1 VSKKK
6 IQTRV
11 YKRILGLACFD
22 VVMQMILCGY
32 PIPTVAD
39 FIQNTKGESTDIK
52 RSSLVTILS
61 EFRTT
66 IPVGEI
72 TAPFKPKRI
81 LDIQKDFSDAEQ
93 DLKDLSWAID
103 MLKQNV
109 EAAYQAVCDSG
120 YPSKSLQVDLD
131 TMSRMILRRHEIKMD
146 LGFGKGRNLGSLTV
160 YPAIMRRVH
169 DKHGVLFDE
178 IIGNPEKLSQV
189 VSGAS
194 RLLAAAREASSE
206 VIEGEVV
213 RDQ

>member
-1 VSKKK
+1 MRKKK
-6 IQTRV
+6 IQTRT
-11 YKRILGLACFD
+11 YKRILGLSCFD
-22 VVMQMILCGY
+22 VVMQMIVCGY

-52 RSSLVTILS
+52 QSSLVTILS

-66 IPVGEI
+66 IPVGEMTEPI
-72 TAPFKPKRI
+72 NPKRVI
-81 LDIQKDFSDAEQ
+81 QIQKEFDDAEQ
-93 DLKDLSWAID
+93 DLKDISWAID
-103 MLKQNV
+103 ILKQNV
-109 EAAYQAVCDSG
+109 AAAYQMVCDSG

-131 TMSRMILRRHEIKMD
+131 TMSRMIFRRHEIKMD
-146 LGFGKGRNLGSLTV
+146 LGFGKGRNLGTLTV
-160 YPAIMRRVH
+160 SPAIMRRVH

-194 RLLAAAREASSE
+194 RLLAAARGATCE

-213 RDQ
+213 RDE